1 MAATNQTHA
10 GSWAAAARRGAV
22 AAALAVVWLAPAHAG
37 LFDDEEARKAILDL
51 RQRVDQTNDQS
62 RSRDADLATQMT
74 ALTTALTTSLT
85 EQLTQLRRSLLDLN
99 NELELLRGE
108 NAKLR
113 GNNEQVSRDLAELQ
127 RAQKDIKQGID
138 ERIRQMEP
146 KKVAVDGVEFQVEPE
161 EKRLYDAAMAQIRA
175 SDFVAASSSLA
186 AFQQRYP
193 SSGYNESVL
202 YWLGNSQYARR
213 DCKLAM
219 TSFGRLIAI
228 APTHLRAPEA
238 MLSIANCQSELKD
251 AKSAKKTL
259 EDLVK
264 SYPSSEAAVAAKER
278 LVAMK

>member
-1 MAATNQTHA
+1 MGAMIRTKPAV
-10 GSWAAAARRGAV
+10 WAAAARRGAV
-22 AAALAVVWLAPAHAG
+22 AAVLAVIWLAPAHAG
-37 LFDDEEARKAILDL
+37 LFDDEEARRAILDL
-51 RQRVDQTNDQS
+51 RQRVDQTNEQS
-62 RSRDADLATQMT
+62 RSRDAELATQMT
-74 ALTTALTTSLT
+74 GQMTALT
-85 EQLTQLRRSLLDLN
+85 EQISQLRRSLLDLN

-113 GNNEQVSRDLAELQ
+113 GQNEQVSRDLANVQL
-127 RAQKDIKQGID
+127 AQKDIKQGID

-146 KKVAVDGVEFQVEPE
+146 QKVAVDGIEFKVDPE

-175 SDFVAASSSLA
+175 GDFNAASTSLA

-193 SSGYNESVL
+193 TSGFNESVL

-219 TSFGRLIAI
+219 TTFSKLIASS
-228 APTHLRAPEA
+228 PTHTRAPEA

-251 AKSAKKTL
+251 AKAAKKTL

-264 SYPSSEAAVAAKER
+264 AYPSSEAAVAAKER

>member
-1 MAATNQTHA
+1 MAVTRQAN
-10 GSWAAAARRGAV
+10 SRPWVLAAARRTSV
-22 AAALAVVWLAPAHAG
+22 AAVLAGVWLAPAHAG

-51 RQRVDQTNDQS
+51 RQRVDQTNEQS
-62 RSRDADLATQMT
+62 RSRDAELTTQMSTQMT
-74 ALTTALTTSLT
+74 ALT
-85 EQLTQLRRSLLDLN
+85 EQISQLRRSLLDLN

-113 GNNEQVSRDLAELQ
+113 GQSEQVSRDLAELQ
-127 RAQKDIKQGID
+127 RAQKDIKQGVD

-146 KKVAVDGVEFQVEPE
+146 QKVTVDGVEFKVDPD

-175 SDFVAASSSLA
+175 SDFAAATTSLT

-193 SSGYNESVL
+193 TSGYNESVL
-202 YWLGNSQYARR
+202 YWLGNAQYARR
-213 DCKLAM
+213 DCKSAM
-219 TSFGRLIAI
+219 TTFNRLVVGT
-228 APTHLRAPEA
+228 PTHQRAPEA

-251 AKSAKKTL
+251 AKAARKTL

-264 SYPSSEAAVAAKER
+264 AYPGSEAAVAAKER